1 MELPAR
7 ISLISLIFSLKLY
20 IVVFLAPREAVSLV
34 NRWSQTSGLPVGGV
48 KCNKLAVEDRYL
60 ETCKV
65 AVFNGGTVYRV
76 YPALPSL
83 ALS

>member
-1 MELPAR
+1 MDFLDLRE
-7 ISLISLIFSLKLY
+7 
-20 IVVFLAPREAVSLV
+20 VVTLV
-34 NRWSQTSGLPVGGV
+34 NRWSQTCELPVGGV
-48 KCNKLAVEDRYL
+48 RFNKIAVEDRYL

-65 AVFNGGTVYRV
+65 AVFNPSIVYRV

>member
-7 ISLISLIFSLKLY
+7 ISLISLIFFIENIY
-20 IVVFLAPREAVSLV
+20 IVDFLDPREVVTLV
-34 NRWSQTSGLPVGGV
+34 NRWSQTCGLPAGGV
-48 KCNKLAVEDRYL
+48 KCDKI
-60 ETCKV
+60 
-65 AVFNGGTVYRV
+65 AVFNRSTVYRV

>member
-7 ISLISLIFSLKLY
+7 ISLNSLIFSLNIY
-20 IVVFLAPREAVSLV
+20 IVDFLGHGEVVTLV
-34 NRWSQTSGLPVGGV
+34 NRWPQPCGLPVGGV
-48 KCNKLAVEDRYL
+48 KCDKIAVEDRYL
-60 ETCKV
+60 AHFEV
-65 AVFNGGTVYRV
+65 AVFNRSIVYRV